1 MFQGM
6 TLLPEYQGFR
16 FYKDESTM
24 ERALL
29 EQGVILAA
37 GWKRRAE
44 YLSIRPR
51 DLTVLDKPQGIT
63 LSDSEFLDLQSA
75 RSEEA
80 CQWWE
85 KQVDEYLQYWTARLK
100 VFEEKQSRLLNAVEK
115 GRLTPARANQRAQK
129 FSRQHEHARMQIQLC
144 KDLAAC
150 LQGDHSL
157 PLPVLPLCQYSVSN
171 HTHSRNW
178 MSASSALK
186 KSQSSILSR
195 ITGRFVAGSLSFHSL
210 SITDRTALV
219 LSLLLSALIAAGG
232 CMYAFRGE
240 KIAITVKAI
249 DRGEYEVSFSNTSP
263 KTLALILPYNG
274 GGLEKSIPPP
284 LGVTVELLDKKK
296 DLPLNQSIESLW
308 YYRDK
313 SAYLKGPVL
322 LSPFSQ
328 EVLSLRLDRDEIE
341 KTSASEQLQIR
352 LTIFRAPNRKSK
364 SFTFPLSSDAGHP
377 KE

>member
-1 MFQGM
+1 
-6 TLLPEYQGFR
+6 
-16 FYKDESTM
+16 
-24 ERALL
+24 
-29 EQGVILAA
+29 
-37 GWKRRAE
+37 
-44 YLSIRPR
+44 
-51 DLTVLDKPQGIT
+51 
-63 LSDSEFLDLQSA
+63 
-75 RSEEA
+75 
-80 CQWWE
+80 
-85 KQVDEYLQYWTARLK
+85 
-100 VFEEKQSRLLNAVEK
+100 
-115 GRLTPARANQRAQK
+115 
-129 FSRQHEHARMQIQLC
+129 
-144 KDLAAC
+144 
-150 LQGDHSL
+150 
-157 PLPVLPLCQYSVSN
+157 
-171 HTHSRNW
+171 

-296 DLPLNQSIESLW
+296 NLPLNQSIESLW